1 VLEKLSAF
9 SKKEMEGGPDK
20 NDQEQSD
27 GLAAEY
33 EPFDN
38 WEDNL
43 QNIARKLKE
52 NDMLVP
58 IDALRGTSSRT
69 CRNTPPTDIVIPE
82 KQLSGDLSR
91 TRVLTP

>member
-1 VLEKLSAF
+1 
-9 SKKEMEGGPDK
+9 MEGGPDK

-52 NDMLVP
+52 NDMLVL
-58 IDALRGTSSRT
+58 IGALRGTSSRT

-91 TRVLTP
+91 TRGLTP